1 MQHELIL
8 ASGSPQRQELL
19 KGLGIPFHV
28 HVSRVEEGEV
38 IERDPVK
45 RSAMLARFKAED
57 VEAMHPGAWVL
68 GCDTLV
74 VAADGDLLEKARD
87 QAEAKRMIA
96 KQSGN
101 VSTVHSALCILS
113 PDRKVFADVSSS
125 SVHFKKLS
133 PSEIDWWIGTGLWQG
148 RSGSFQ
154 IDGSGQF
161 MIERIHGDWSSI
173 VGLPVFLLGELLKK
187 AGWDLLSSAS

>member
-1 MQHELIL
+1 MQHALIL

-19 KGLGIPFHV
+19 RGLGIPFQV
-28 HVSRVEEGEV
+28 HVSRVEEDEV
-38 IERDPVK
+38 IEHDPVK
-45 RSAMLARFKAED
+45 RSAMLAKLKAED

-74 VAADGDLLEKARD
+74 VAADGTLLEKAQN
-87 QAEAKRMIA
+87 QADAKEMIT

-113 PDRKVFADVSSS
+113 PDRKVYEGISSS

-133 PSEIDWWIGTGLWQG
+133 SSEIDWWIGTGLWQG

-154 IDGSGQF
+154 IDGPGQL
-161 MIERIHGDWSSI
+161 MIESIHGDWSGI
-173 VGLPVFLLGELLKK
+173 VGLPVFLLGDVLKK
-187 AGWDLLSSAS
+187 AGWDVLSPAS